1 MLRFHVSNNCV
12 TFYCVFQRVEDPREW
27 CGPSILVEA
36 CKPYRDVRVWTS
48 HSRMKIEKKKKS
60 LGRFNTDSH
69 SASLAFGMQ
78 RIIHKIP
85 NLYMQTHIYIFIFI
99 SQNKKSCN
107 SLASSRI
114 WCTLFEKKKQEIENV
129 YSNVKHI
136 ISLELNC

>member
-12 TFYCVFQRVEDPREW
+12 TFYCVCSREQRTPENGVVHLYLLRHANHTEMLG
-27 CGPSILVEA
+27 CG
-36 CKPYRDVRVWTS
+36 VWTS
-48 HSRMKIEKKKKS
+48 HSRMKIEKKKS

-114 WCTLFEKKKQEIENV
+114 WCTLFEKKNRKLKMFILM
-129 YSNVKHI
+129 SN
-136 ISLELNC
+136 IS